1 MPKDLLRY
9 TSFEM
14 RHLRL
19 VLAVAEERT
28 LTRAASRLR
37 LTTSALSH
45 QLRQLEELAGAP
57 MFHRDGRSMRTT
69 AAGETLVEAARQTL
83 TVVQEAEE
91 RLHRGDL
98 PEPEI
103 VRLCTHCFTG
113 YSWLP
118 AIISSFVEQ
127 SQGRIDVRIS
137 VEATRR
143 PFEALRERTLDL
155 ALTLQRPPDS
165 DFAAQVLFE
174 DEVLLLIPPSHRLA
188 KRSWVELSELQHEH
202 LIMHPDKIE
211 ETQFF
216 RDHLLPGG
224 VRPRRFTGVMLTDA
238 IVAMVK
244 AGLGVTVLPR
254 WTMANVLSEG
264 GLKALRITRSGAS
277 TSWYA
282 VTRKKPD
289 NPKVLNDLI
298 AQVATQ
304 MADKVKSA
312 HAAVRMLPRS
322 GNGVRARGPQ
332 SRSLNLRTRRSA
344 RKNAK

>member
-19 VLAVAEERT
+19 VLAVAEECT

-45 QLRQLEELAGAP
+45 QLRQLEELACAL
-57 MFHRDGRSMRTT
+57 MFHRDGHSMRTS

-91 RLHRGDL
+91 RLHSGDL
-98 PEPEI
+98 PELEI

-216 RDHLLPGG
+216 
-224 VRPRRFTGVMLTDA
+224 
-238 IVAMVK
+238 
-244 AGLGVTVLPR
+244 
-254 WTMANVLSEG
+254 
-264 GLKALRITRSGAS
+264 
-277 TSWYA
+277 
-282 VTRKKPD
+282 
-289 NPKVLNDLI
+289 
-298 AQVATQ
+298 
-304 MADKVKSA
+304 
-312 HAAVRMLPRS
+312 
-322 GNGVRARGPQ
+322 
-332 SRSLNLRTRRSA
+332 
-344 RKNAK
+344 

>member
-1 MPKDLLRY
+1 MSQDLLRY

-57 MFHRDGRSMRTT
+57 IFHRDGRSMRMT
-69 AAGETLVEAARQTL
+69 ASGETLAEAARQAL
-83 TVVQEAEE
+83 AVVQDAEE
-91 RLHRGDL
+91 RLHRRGS

-103 VRLCTHCFTG
+103 IRLCTHCYTG

-118 AIISSFVEQ
+118 SIISSFNEQ

-137 VEATRR
+137 VESTRQ
-143 PFEALRERTLDL
+143 PFTALRERKLDL
-155 ALTLQRPPDS
+155 ALTLHRPTDP
-165 DFAAQVLFE
+165 DFAAQPLFE
-174 DEVLLLIPPSHRLA
+174 DELLLLVAPSHRLA
-188 KRSWVELSELQHEH
+188 KQSWVSLSEFQHEH
-202 LIMHPDKIE
+202 LILHPEQIE
-211 ETQFF
+211 ESQLF
-216 RDHLLPGG
+216 RDHLAPAGI
-224 VRPRRFTGVMLTDA
+224 RPRRFTGILLTDA

-254 WTMANVLSEG
+254 WTAAGLLSEG
-264 GLKALRITRSGAS
+264 GLKALRITRSGLF
-277 TSWYA
+277 TEWYA

-289 NPKVLNDLI
+289 NPSLLADLI
-298 AQVATQ
+298 AQVATE
-304 MADKVKSA
+304 MARKVKSA
-312 HAAVRMLPRS
+312 RAVVRLLPRS
-322 GNGVRARGPQ
+322 RNGRIKGRSPR
-332 SRSLNLRTRRSA
+332 SRSKTPARRN
-344 RKNAK
+344 R